1 MKKKVAPRTIYDY
14 LKLFDKATAVM
25 ADNPDPDGFHRAIT
39 GTLPAT
45 LHFTVI
51 M

>member
-1 MKKKVAPRTIYDY
+1 MKKTVAPKSFSYY
-14 LKLFDKATAVM
+14 LKLFDKAAAVI

-39 GTLPAT
+39 GTLPST